1 MVNTVLS
8 DSRIWQVAIF
18 ISKRIWLYTMVRI
31 IKSKL
36 YLLLLLTFIF
46 LSACSSA
53 TKMEDVP
60 SEAVCSSIIDV
71 KCVKCHYKTR
81 ICDAL
86 GTKSIRKWQ
95 KTIKLMTKQGA
106 QLTEE
111 EKNKVIACLS
121 SLPAGSKVV
130 CQ

>member
-1 MVNTVLS
+1 
-8 DSRIWQVAIF
+8 
-18 ISKRIWLYTMVRI
+18 MVRI

-36 YLLLLLTFIF
+36 YLMMLLIIF
-46 LSACSSA
+46 VLLSACSSV
-53 TKMEDVP
+53 TKSGEAP
-60 SEAVCSSIIDV
+60 SEAVCSSIVDA
-71 KCVKCHYKTR
+71 KCVRCHYKTR

-86 GTKSIRKWQ
+86 GTKSNRKWE
-95 KTIKLMTKQGA
+95 KTIKFMIKQGA
-106 QLTEE
+106 QLTED